1 MSKIQ
6 AVKILIFQNSK
17 IRTHLQ
23 AARTAAQAYMGW
35 VRSTGGPF
43 TTPSSLSRTYLRV
56 DTQKHYHHLDYNKYC
71 IKTLVCSYLRK
82 QILVDTTFLYL
93 NPKLKCNFPKK

>member
-6 AVKILIFQNSK
+6 AVKIHKFQYCK
-17 IRTHLQ
+17 LYTHLH

-56 DTQKHYHHLDYNKYC
+56 DTPE
-71 IKTLVCSYLRK
+71 TL
-82 QILVDTTFLYL
+82 
-93 NPKLKCNFPKK
+93 